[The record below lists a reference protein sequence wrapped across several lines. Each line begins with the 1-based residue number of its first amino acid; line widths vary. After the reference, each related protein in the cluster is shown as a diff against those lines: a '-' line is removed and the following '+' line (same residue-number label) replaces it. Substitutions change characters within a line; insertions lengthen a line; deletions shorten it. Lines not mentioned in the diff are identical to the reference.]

1 MVVLSIILL
10 PALTVLVTVDKVF
23 EQLLAGQLEP
33 LFNNVFVGLNS
44 AYRKRYS
51 GETTLVRLVEDWKR
65 SPDNNHT
72 VGVLSADMSK
82 AFDCL
87 SPGLTCRFQS
97 SKLMVYVG

>member
-1 MVVLSIILL
+1 M
-10 PALTVLVTVDKVF
+10 DKVF

-51 GETTLVRLVEDWKR
+51 GETGETTLVRLVEDWKR

-87 SPGLTCRFQS
+87 SPGLTCCFQS